1 MTLSKEQEFAL
12 EKFKEEKNIFITGPG
27 GTGKSFLIKEMVKE
41 ACVMG
46 KRIHVCALTGCAA
59 VLLQCNAKTIH
70 SWSGIGLGN
79 APFDK
84 ILYKIRIGKKKKNW
98 KCVDILVIDE
108 VSMMSKKIF
117 DLLDMLGRKLRN
129 QPDKPFGGIQLVF
142 SGDFF
147 QLPPVGKKEDED
159 SCRFCFESEN
169 WKSTFDYEIEL
180 KTIFRQSDA
189 LYAKILNQIRVGRIT
204 KKSFAELQK
213 YINRTQP
220 KEQIVRPTLLYP
232 TKKFVEKL
240 NKTSLEGLKTQEKN
254 YDLRVV
260 SPVLMELTSEQKQI
274 ASNFTE
280 QEREKETT
288 MLINS
293 FNGEQNLILKEGA
306 QVMCVVNLD
315 MEGPI
320 SICNGSQG
328 IIKEFDKV
336 DGYPIVL
343 FNNGIERKIT
353 THIWKSETI
362 PDVAIEQV
370 PLILAWALTIH
381 KSQGTTLDLAE
392 IDVGNRVFEC
402 GQTYVAL
409 SRVKSL
415 EGLYLKSFDPFKI
428 KINSKVKE
436 YYQKLS

>member
-12 EKFKEEKNIFITGPG
+12 QKFKEGKNIFITGPG

-41 ACVMG
+41 ASVLG
-46 KRIHVCALTGCAA
+46 KRINVCALTGCAA
-59 VLLQCNAKTIH
+59 VLLQSNATTIH
-70 SWSGIGLGN
+70 SWSGIGLAN
-79 APFDK
+79 APVDK

-117 DLLDMLGRKLRN
+117 DLLDIIGRKLRN

-159 SCRFCFESEN
+159 SCRFCFESEK

-180 KTIFRQSDA
+180 KTIFRQRDP

-204 KKSFAELQK
+204 KKSFDELQK

-220 KEQIVRPTLLYP
+220 EEQLVKPTLLYP

-240 NKTSLEGLKTQEKN
+240 NKTSLEGLKMEEKN
-254 YDLRVV
+254 YELRIV
-260 SPVLMELTSEQKQI
+260 SPVLLELSSEQKQI

-280 QEREKETT
+280 QEREKETA
-288 MLINS
+288 MLMNC
-293 FNGEQNLILKEGA
+293 FNGEQNLVLKEGA
-306 QVMCVVNLD
+306 QVMCVVNLE

-320 SICNGSQG
+320 PICNGSQG

-436 YYQKLS
+436 YYQTLS